1 MPFRFGRQQIH
12 PANQRFGLA
21 IAAPNPD
28 RGELIPRAAGERIVA
43 FGRPGKPP
51 KSLFCGQQMAPPR
64 HAKGRN
70 SCDVATVS
78 KALGVKGWAAGA
90 TEWP

>member
-1 MPFRFGRQQIH
+1 MPFRFGHQQIH

-51 KSLFCGQQMAPPR
+51 KSLFCGQ
-64 HAKGRN
+64 
-70 SCDVATVS
+70 
-78 KALGVKGWAAGA
+78 
-90 TEWP
+90 